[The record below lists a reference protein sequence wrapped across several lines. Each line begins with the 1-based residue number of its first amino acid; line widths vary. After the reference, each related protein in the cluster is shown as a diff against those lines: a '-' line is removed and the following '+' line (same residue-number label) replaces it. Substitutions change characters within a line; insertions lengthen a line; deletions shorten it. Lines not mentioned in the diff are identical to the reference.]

1 MLPLHELYA
10 TLQTSIW
17 SELNTGTDI
26 TGARR
31 NLQREHLK
39 RLANTIVR
47 SAPTTP
53 ADARSLQREQAVQ
66 LLASIRAASGKPMS
80 PEAKAHLA
88 ESQATL
94 TEVLKASLVRAGV

>member
-1 MLPLHELYA
+1 MVALIFL
-10 TLQTSIW
+10 
-17 SELNTGTDI
+17 
-26 TGARR
+26 
-31 NLQREHLK
+31 
-39 RLANTIVR
+39 V
-47 SAPTTP
+47 SAPLLLAFLAGASSANARGATP